1 MAINYKDFPAEAL
14 NKKKKKNQ
22 NRRGKN
28 FPVFHIEKFL
38 QVNRGGSLGTEVASC
53 RRDVSPLSQSST
65 AFPEGFNDLTYM
77 RWDWSLGVAT

>member
-1 MAINYKDFPAEAL
+1 M
-14 NKKKKKNQ
+14 KKKKNQ

-28 FPVFHIEKFL
+28 SPAFHIEKFL
-38 QVNRGGSLGTEVASC
+38 QVNRAGSLGTE
-53 RRDVSPLSQSST
+53 DVSPLSQSST